1 MNDEFAIGAVG
12 VGRIHFLNNPS
23 APDLP
28 HEYVERKIKE
38 ISASIT
44 ERYARYRGQRGP
56 SVLERQEGALVDDG
70 IATGSTMRIAIR
82 IIRNQEPGQD
92 NRRCARGGPDSVST
106 LRMEADE
113 VVCLETP
120 EPFFAIGQFY
130 ESFPQVEDE
139 EAIEIL
145 KRCRGK

>member
-28 HEYVERKIKE
+28 HKYVEKKIKE
-38 ISASIT
+38 ISESIT
-44 ERYARYRGQRGP
+44 ERYARYRGSAAPP
-56 SVLERQEGALVDDG
+56 SLKGKRVLLVDDG

-82 IIRNQEPGQD
+82 IIRKQEP
-92 NRRCARGGPDSVST
+92 ARIIVAVPVGAPDSVCA
-106 LRMEADE
+106 LRLEADE